1 MPDLVDTFI
10 ENRQMVQPNHTNA
23 LGTAHGGNV
32 MKWMDT
38 VGALSAMRFAGERC
52 VTARFDQVNFTRP
65 IQVGQTTLIESYVY
79 DAGRTSVRV
88 RLRASAED
96 PTTGESEQTTESFA
110 VYVAIDDE
118 REPVP
123 VPDLTIASKGGKA
136 LREKALAGEADRT
149 HSES

>member
-1 MPDLVDTFI
+1 MPNLMETHI

-88 RLRASAED
+88 RLRASAEE
-96 PTTGESEQTTESFA
+96 PTSGEIEQTTESYA
-110 VYVAIDDE
+110 VYVAINED
-118 REPVP
+118 RKPVS
-123 VPDLTIASKGGKA
+123 VPELTVESAEGEELRNLA
-136 LREKALAGEADRT
+136 LVGEADRDRA
-149 HSES
+149 

>member
-1 MPDLVDTFI
+1 MPDLMETYF
-10 ENRQMVQPNHTNA
+10 ENRQVVQPNHTNA

-88 RLRASAED
+88 RLRASAEE
-96 PTTGESEQTTESFA
+96 PTTGKVEQTTESYA
-110 VYVAIDDE
+110 VYVAIDED
-118 REPVP
+118 REPVT
-123 VPDLTIASKGGKA
+123 VPDLTVSTEQGEDLRQRA
-136 LREKALAGEADRT
+136 LEGEADRDRT
-149 HSES
+149 